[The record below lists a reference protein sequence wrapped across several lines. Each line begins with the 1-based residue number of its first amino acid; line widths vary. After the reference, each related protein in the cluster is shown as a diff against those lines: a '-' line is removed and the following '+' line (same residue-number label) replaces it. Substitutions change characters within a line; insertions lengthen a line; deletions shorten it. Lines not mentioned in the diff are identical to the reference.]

1 MSDFPKESA
10 FKQAT
15 EIAGQLKMI
24 ESEEDI
30 NTFIQRAERVA
41 ASFEIDLEQIVVW
54 LNEAI
59 YMIDNPQARRLIE
72 DARDEAQRGLR

>member
-41 ASFEIDLEQIVVW
+41 ASFDIDLEQIVVW